1 MFTWVTQGVAEPYI
15 PANKQESIKRVTPSY
30 QGVPDKS
37 IRVNE
42 EPHKRSKN
50 TLSILPGSK
59 TDPYTQD
66 DLKPE
71 ESAIPVFAREIM
83 SPAVITAN
91 ISSTLSEAEHSLL
104 KNKIKYLPIL
114 SRERKILGI
123 VSQKDI
129 LSYMIYLYRKSP
141 MDIEKAQVGD
151 IMITKIL
158 TAYPDTAIREI
169 AKIMFEERIGALPII
184 SRESSELLGIL
195 TRSDILKSV
204 MQHTSMNLYI

>member
-1 MFTWVTQGVAEPYI
+1 MFTWVTQGISEPYI
-15 PANKQESIKRVTPSY
+15 PAHKQETIKRVTPSY

-37 IRVNE
+37 VRVNE
-42 EPHKRSKN
+42 EHHKRSRHS
-50 TLSILPGSK
+50 LSIQPGSNM
-59 TDPYTQD
+59 DPYTHE

-71 ESAIPVFAREIM
+71 ENAVPVFAREIM

-91 ISSTLSEAEHSLL
+91 ISSTLSEAELIL
-104 KNKIKYLPIL
+104 VKNKIKYLPIL
-114 SRERKILGI
+114 SRENKILGI

-129 LSYMIYLYRKSP
+129 LSHMIRLYRKSP

-158 TAYPDTAIREI
+158 TAFPDTAIREI

-204 MQHTSMNLYI
+204 MQHTTLNLYI

>member
-1 MFTWVTQGVAEPYI
+1 M
-15 PANKQESIKRVTPSY
+15 N
-30 QGVPDKS
+30 
-37 IRVNE
+37 
-42 EPHKRSKN
+42 
-50 TLSILPGSK
+50 
-59 TDPYTQD
+59 
-66 DLKPE
+66 
-71 ESAIPVFAREIM
+71 
-83 SPAVITAN
+83 PAVITAN

-129 LSYMIYLYRKSP
+129 LSYMIHLYRKSP
-141 MDIEKAQVGD
+141 MDIEKSQVGD